1 MNNMLKDA
9 RFRFL
14 EDMGFD
20 ADDINYQFELWAEG
34 VIDYAA
40 DEYNMDE
47 YIENIS
53 ILLKKC
59 DNHRFILYMFFIYS
73 DSFAVS
79 SNLFAKRLD
88 IIEGLLGADYF
99 TKMAEDFF
107 ETGESRI
114 FSKIGVL
121 TDDGEWAKSVEES
134 AKQILSRQFS

>member
-1 MNNMLKDA
+1 MLKDT

-20 ADDINYQFELWAEG
+20 ADDINYQFELWAES

-73 DSFAVS
+73 DSFVVS

-121 TDDGEWAKSVEES
+121 TDDDEWAKSVEES

>member
-1 MNNMLKDA
+1 
-9 RFRFL
+9 
-14 EDMGFD
+14 MGFD
-20 ADDINYQFELWAEG
+20 ADDINYQFELWAES

-88 IIEGLLGADYF
+88 IIEGLLGADYL

-121 TDDGEWAKSVEES
+121 TDDDEWAKSIEES
-134 AKQILSRQFS
+134 VSL

>member
-20 ADDINYQFELWAEG
+20 ADDINYQFELWAES

-88 IIEGLLGADYF
+88 IIEGLLGADYL

-121 TDDGEWAKSVEES
+121 TDDDEWAKSIEES
-134 AKQILSRQFS
+134 VSL

>member
-1 MNNMLKDA
+1 MLKDA

-20 ADDINYQFELWAEG
+20 ADDINYQFELWAES

-88 IIEGLLGADYF
+88 IIEGLLGADYL

-114 FSKIGVL
+114 FSKIGAL
-121 TDDGEWAKSVEES
+121 TDDDEWAKSVEES